1 MRLNSKACARRH
13 GCDSP
18 APPAPRFLAA
28 LGVLRLRRNAGP
40 KKPTNDAMTMARLI
54 DAVKRRPQAVFAG
67 FLVVHGLVWTALPS
81 LLHFNLPVDVIEAL
95 TYGREWQLGYDKL
108 PPLPWWMV
116 EAAYQ
121 LFGTDAAIYALGQI
135 AVIVAFVAVWL
146 TARPLV
152 GSTGA
157 LAAILIIDGMH
168 YFNFSA
174 AKFNH
179 NVSELPFW
187 ALAGFAFHAGLRH
200 GRLRHWILLGLAL
213 GLAWWAKYFVVI
225 LAAPLAL
232 FLLLDRDARRRL
244 AGPGPWIA
252 AAVALMVVAP
262 HLIWLA
268 HNDFLPFSYAEARAT
283 TPRGVLDHLLNP
295 AIYVVGQAYFLIPT
309 LLIAVPL
316 LWPPSKAPQRT
327 KADAFDRRIV
337 TLLAFGPALT
347 LLAFSLLTG
356 RGTNAMWG
364 FPLWLFLGAWI
375 LIFAPAALDRL
386 RLLWIGVLW
395 LTVSAIL
402 VAAFLADYLVLP
414 PLDHR
419 FRAALF
425 PGVELSAAIT
435 HRFEAATGHEPKY
448 VIGSTWDGGNVAHYA
463 AQRPQPRVLIDGVPR
478 AAPWIDLADL
488 RAHGAGL
495 VWTDGDLHA
504 LPLDFAAIAPGAEI
518 GTPFDLPLHRDDGT
532 VHVGWAILRPQ
543 SK

>member
-1 MRLNSKACARRH
+1 
-13 GCDSP
+13 
-18 APPAPRFLAA
+18 
-28 LGVLRLRRNAGP
+28 
-40 KKPTNDAMTMARLI
+40 MTMARLI
-54 DAVKRRPQAVFAG
+54 DAVERRPQAVFAG
-67 FLVVHGLVWTALPS
+67 FLVVHGLIWTALPS
-81 LLHFNLPVDVIEAL
+81 LLYFNLPVDVIEAL

-121 LFGTDAAIYALGQI
+121 VFGTDAAIYALGQI

-187 ALAGFAFHAGLRH
+187 ALAGFAFCAGLRH
-200 GRLRHWILLGLAL
+200 GRLRHWILLGIAL

-225 LAAPLAL
+225 LAAPLAA
-232 FLLLDRDARRRL
+232 FLLFDRDARRRL

-316 LWPPSKAPQRT
+316 LWPPSKTPPRT
-327 KADAFDRRIV
+327 NADAFDRRIV

-364 FPLWLFLGAWI
+364 FPLWLFLGLWI
-375 LIFAPAALDRL
+375 VLFAPAALDRV

-395 LTVSAIL
+395 LTVSAIF

-435 HRFEAATGHEPKY
+435 QRFEAATGHEPKY

-463 AQRPQPRVLIDGVPR
+463 AQRPQPRVLIDGLPR

-488 RAHGAGL
+488 RARGAVL

-504 LPLDFAAIAPGAEI
+504 LPPGFAAIAPGAEI
-518 GTPFDLPLHRDDGT
+518 GTPFELPLHRDDGT